1 MPKLNM
7 DALTKGEIRK
17 LNALKKSVGDEL
29 GEEVF
34 IKWLVR
40 QPKADPKPKAD
51 PIAEKIAAA
60 LEPYAKEKS
69 FRLGN
74 FGYTVKRAR
83 RRSESGPAFVITR
96 NPKPGS

>member
-1 MPKLNM
+1 MPKLNV

-34 IKWLVR
+34 IRWLVR
-40 QPKADPKPKAD
+40 QPKAERKPKVD

-60 LEPYAKEKS
+60 LEPYANETS

-74 FGYTVKRAR
+74 YGYTVKRAR
-83 RRSESGPAFVITR
+83 RRNDSGPAFVITR